1 MGPDSERQRII
12 IITAPSGSGKST
24 IVRHLLQTLPELRFS
39 VSACTRSPRQGE
51 IHGRDYFFISVEEF
65 QQKISEEAFAEYE
78 MVYAGK
84 YYGTLKSEL
93 QKIWRSGGYPLAD
106 IDVQGAL
113 RLKNYFA
120 DKALSIF
127 IKAPALEILEQRLR
141 KRGTETEESLR
152 ERLQKAE
159 QELQWSNS
167 FDALIVNN
175 QLDEACQQTE
185 QLIRNFLPKGLSV

>member
-1 MGPDSERQRII
+1 
-12 IITAPSGSGKST
+12 
-24 IVRHLLQTLPELRFS
+24 

-51 IHGRDYFFISVEEF
+51 IHGHDYFFISVEEF

-167 FDALIVNN
+167 FDALIVND

>member
-167 FDALIVNN
+167 FDALIVND

>member
-127 IKAPALEILEQRLR
+127 IKAPALEILEERLR

-167 FDALIVNN
+167 FDALIVND

>member
-1 MGPDSERQRII
+1 MGPDSERKRII

-51 IHGRDYFFISVEEF
+51 IHGHDYFFISVEEF

-167 FDALIVNN
+167 FDALIVND

>member
-1 MGPDSERQRII
+1 MGPESERQRII

-24 IVRHLLQTLPELRFS
+24 IVRHLLQTFPELRFS

-51 IHGRDYFFISVEEF
+51 MHGRDYFFITVEEF
-65 QQKISEEAFAEYE
+65 QQKINEEAFAEYE
-78 MVYAGK
+78 MVYAGT

-93 QKIWRSGGYPLAD
+93 QKIWRDGGYPLAD

-141 KRGTETEESLR
+141 NRGTETDESLR

-159 QELQWSNS
+159 LELQWSNS
-167 FDALIVNN
+167 FDALIVND
-175 QLDEACQQTE
+175 QLEEACQQTE

>member
-1 MGPDSERQRII
+1 MGPESERQRIV

-24 IVRHLLQTLPELRFS
+24 IVRHLLQTIPELRFS
-39 VSACTRSPRQGE
+39 VSACTRSPRPGE
-51 IHGRDYFFISVEEF
+51 IHGQDYFFISVEEF
-65 QQKISEEAFAEYE
+65 HQKIKEDAFAEYE

-84 YYGTLKSEL
+84 YYGTLKAEL
-93 QKIWRSGGYPLAD
+93 QNIWQNDGYPLVD

-113 RLKNYFA
+113 RLKKYFA
-120 DKALSIF
+120 ENALSIF

-167 FDALIVNN
+167 FDALIIND
-175 QLDEACQQTE
+175 QLEEACQQTE
-185 QLIRNFLPKGLSV
+185 HLIRNFLPK

>member
-1 MGPDSERQRII
+1 MYLS
-12 IITAPSGSGKST
+12 
-24 IVRHLLQTLPELRFS
+24 LFN
-39 VSACTRSPRQGE
+39 
-51 IHGRDYFFISVEEF
+51 
-65 QQKISEEAFAEYE
+65 
-78 MVYAGK
+78 
-84 YYGTLKSEL
+84 
-93 QKIWRSGGYPLAD
+93 
-106 IDVQGAL
+106 
-113 RLKNYFA
+113 NYFA

-167 FDALIVNN
+167 FDALIVND

>member
-1 MGPDSERQRII
+1 MGPESERQRII

-93 QKIWRSGGYPLAD
+93 QKIWRDGGYPLAD

-113 RLKNYFA
+113 RLKHYFA

-141 KRGTETEESLR
+141 NRGTETEESLR

-159 QELQWSNS
+159 HELQWSNS
-167 FDALIVNN
+167 FDALIIND

>member
-1 MGPDSERQRII
+1 MGPDSERKRII

-65 QQKISEEAFAEYE
+65 QQKLSEEAFAEYE

-167 FDALIVNN
+167 FDALIVND

>member
-51 IHGRDYFFISVEEF
+51 IHGHDYFFISVEEF

-167 FDALIVNN
+167 FDALIVND

>member
-93 QKIWRSGGYPLAD
+93 QKIWRIGGYPLAD

>member
-1 MGPDSERQRII
+1 MGPDSERKRII

-167 FDALIVNN
+167 FDALIVND